1 MDLTE
6 LAVLIRTERK
16 RAGLSMQSLAELAG
30 VDRTTLSR
38 LENQRLPEL
47 GYAKLE
53 RILAVLGLEF
63 SVRPTGALPTL
74 NDLKRDREQG
84 DGWVACIGLLGGFP
98 ERL

>member
-1 MDLTE
+1 LRIIS
-6 LAVLIRTERK
+6 VLIRTERK

-63 SVRPTGALPTL
+63 AVRPAGALPTL
-74 NDLKRDREQG
+74 NDLKRDRGQG
-84 DGWVACIGLLGGFP
+84 DV
-98 ERL
+98 

>member
-1 MDLTE
+1 MDLAE

-63 SVRPTGALPTL
+63 SVRPAGALPTL
-74 NDLKRDREQG
+74 NDLKRVREQG
-84 DGWVACIGLLGGFP
+84 DV
-98 ERL
+98 

>member
-63 SVRPTGALPTL
+63 AVRPAVEVSGEVVG
-74 NDLKRDREQG
+74 DLAAPGR
-84 DGWVACIGLLGGFP
+84 P
-98 ERL
+98 EPAVLF